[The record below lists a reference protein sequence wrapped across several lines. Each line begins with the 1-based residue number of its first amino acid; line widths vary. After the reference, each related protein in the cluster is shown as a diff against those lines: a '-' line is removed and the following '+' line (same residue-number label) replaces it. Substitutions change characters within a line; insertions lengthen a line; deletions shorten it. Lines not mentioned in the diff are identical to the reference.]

1 MDRADPLQV
10 PVYLSPKDF
19 ASLTGMTDLSPVQL
33 NEDNT
38 FEESLTSLEKRKP
51 FAKANDVIKSNEAIE
66 LEQLFSGNEPNV
78 KPRLP
83 LVAEQELAMRLL
95 AILSS
100 VKGGVDSNN
109 SRQPPSGIM
118 RLDSSG
124 EEDDFDLVLP
134 GNIYSNSKFER
145 QERLD
150 VKKPGPWFSVNNFAF
165 TSNGGK
171 VENPHPG
178 IVSKDVAEGESNNIS
193 QINGDEQIEEPQRY
207 DRTIPENEK
216 FVGSPRQQLLP
227 SLIDQ
232 DYVFDLVE
240 DVPTF
245 RDFRKNDY
253 LSLVSKSGGL
263 QKSNV
268 LAIGQ
273 LFDEMSLDEQD
284 DKILH
289 NDDILA
295 IDSAQTSS
303 IEKPSSKTTRSSWKE
318 EESEIPTKFHSNKN
332 VPSPSSIPRD
342 HEIVEANYAFVTV
355 KEGFQSWEQGAGL
368 VNVLSDLLQVPRD
381 TFTDIGVRK
390 NQVTFRV
397 MPNEKGLNP
406 SSVAAKTD
414 EVGLRDQIRRLTG
427 LQVDATGI
435 GDQTQIS
442 SILYWGQENQQ
453 MLLTAGL
460 CLLAGAILVASV
472 IIFLLRNRYIA
483 RQKLKDLTQSVDTEA
498 TRDYQDLCRAR
509 MATKSNSTEACG
521 SKGPHAFLS
530 RDSESS
536 RSSTSSWCE
545 EPVLTNMDIS
555 TGHMVLS
562 YMEDHLRNKDRLDQE
577 WQALCAYEAEPS
589 TSVRIASQVEN
600 KNKNRYEDVLPYD
613 HSRVV
618 LNALSNVTGSDYINA
633 SSITDHDPRHPAY
646 IAAQAPVEDS
656 TSDFWQMVWEQ
667 GSVVLVLLTR
677 LQENGQTLC
686 HNYWPEEGSQLY
698 HIYEVHLVSEHIWC
712 DDYLVRSFYLKN
724 IRSGETRTVTQ
735 FHFQSWPENGVP
747 SSTKSLLEFR
757 RKVNKSYRGRSCP
770 IVVHCSD
777 GAGRSGTY
785 CLIDMVL
792 HRMAKGAREIDIA
805 ATLEHLRDQRS
816 QAVRSKQQFEF
827 VLTAVAEE
835 VHAILRAL
843 PQ

>member
-1 MDRADPLQV
+1 MLICYVLYCRNSITPDICLKLNENQPHQNIMVDGHLKGNDDNEELYDPQSLLPDDSTDRADPLQV

-178 IVSKDVAEGESNNIS
+178 IVSKDEAEGESNNIS

-263 QKSNV
+263 QKSNA

-303 IEKPSSKTTRSSWKE
+303 IEKPSSK
-318 EESEIPTKFHSNKN
+318 
-332 VPSPSSIPRD
+332 V
-342 HEIVEANYAFVTV
+342 AY
-355 KEGFQSWEQGAGL
+355 
-368 VNVLSDLLQVPRD
+368 
-381 TFTDIGVRK
+381 RK
-390 NQVTFRV
+390 
-397 MPNEKGLNP
+397 
-406 SSVAAKTD
+406 
-414 EVGLRDQIRRLTG
+414 
-427 LQVDATGI
+427 
-435 GDQTQIS
+435 
-442 SILYWGQENQQ
+442 
-453 MLLTAGL
+453 
-460 CLLAGAILVASV
+460 
-472 IIFLLRNRYIA
+472 
-483 RQKLKDLTQSVDTEA
+483 
-498 TRDYQDLCRAR
+498 
-509 MATKSNSTEACG
+509 
-521 SKGPHAFLS
+521 
-530 RDSESS
+530 
-536 RSSTSSWCE
+536 
-545 EPVLTNMDIS
+545 
-555 TGHMVLS
+555 
-562 YMEDHLRNKDRLDQE
+562 
-577 WQALCAYEAEPS
+577 
-589 TSVRIASQVEN
+589 
-600 KNKNRYEDVLPYD
+600 
-613 HSRVV
+613 
-618 LNALSNVTGSDYINA
+618 
-633 SSITDHDPRHPAY
+633 
-646 IAAQAPVEDS
+646 
-656 TSDFWQMVWEQ
+656 
-667 GSVVLVLLTR
+667 
-677 LQENGQTLC
+677 
-686 HNYWPEEGSQLY
+686 
-698 HIYEVHLVSEHIWC
+698 HIYEYPLLLYV
-712 DDYLVRSFYLKN
+712 
-724 IRSGETRTVTQ
+724 
-735 FHFQSWPENGVP
+735 
-747 SSTKSLLEFR
+747 KSVE
-757 RKVNKSYRGRSCP
+757 C
-770 IVVHCSD
+770 
-777 GAGRSGTY
+777 
-785 CLIDMVL
+785 
-792 HRMAKGAREIDIA
+792 
-805 ATLEHLRDQRS
+805 
-816 QAVRSKQQFEF
+816 
-827 VLTAVAEE
+827 
-835 VHAILRAL
+835 
-843 PQ
+843 